1 MKKRG
6 FTLIEL
12 LVVIAIIAI
21 LAAILFPVFANAKE
35 RGRQARCCGSI
46 KQLTLA
52 FRQYCDD
59 NNGVMPSSCV
69 EKSNPRMEWTGS
81 LYSASTPVDL
91 TKGQIWKWTRSKGI
105 YLCPTDG
112 KMRAVGIHYNSAN
125 KNELTGANA
134 IVTDYPFSYS
144 LNCEM
149 GSLYAAGTPQGAS
162 GLQGPESAFLNNL
175 RLDTET
181 AGRAGK
187 VLLLIHEARWNS
199 RLDPPPAPPT
209 HGINDGYFS
218 WKGTFN
224 DMPSAIHYDGTV
236 CSYADGHAKWIS
248 YDQLLIDS
256 DYAHANDNN
265 KNSQWLANS
274 RRAQLGVL

>member
-81 LYSASTPVDL
+81 VYSASTPVDL

-187 VLLLIHEARWNS
+187 VLFLIHEARENYDLEK
-199 RLDPPPAPPT
+199 RKNDGVKY
-209 HGINDGYFS
+209 GINDGYFS

-236 CSYADGHAKWIS
+236 CSYVDGHAKWIS
-248 YDQLLIDS
+248 FNQLLKEADFPG
-256 DYAHANDNN
+256 NT
-265 KNSQWLANS
+265 NSQWLSNS
-274 RRAQLGVL
+274 RRAQLGVR